1 MLCDIQSLVM
11 IIKMMMMMMMMM
23 TGWVVEEG
31 VEEGEAEAVSI
42 HLNTLIV
49 NVITLIIN

>member
-11 IIKMMMMMMMMM
+11 IIEMMMMMMM

-42 HLNTLIV
+42 HFKYTYCGCHNFNNKLM
-49 NVITLIIN
+49 

>member
-11 IIKMMMMMMMMM
+11 IIEMMMMMMM

-49 NVITLIIN
+49 NVITFIIN

>member
-11 IIKMMMMMMMMM
+11 IIEIMMMMMMM
-23 TGWVVEEG
+23 TGWVIEEG